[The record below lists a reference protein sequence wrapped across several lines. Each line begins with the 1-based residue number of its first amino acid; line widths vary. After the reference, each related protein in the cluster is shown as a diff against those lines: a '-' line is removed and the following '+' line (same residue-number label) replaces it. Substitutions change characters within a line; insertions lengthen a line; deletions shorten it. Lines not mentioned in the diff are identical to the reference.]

1 MGHNYP
7 GPPLWPPHSRTAA
20 RAMAVLVHTR
30 DALAHILHGGRT
42 TRLYFRGCCCGC
54 GIQTVPYRHRRRHV
68 YSAGVNRCGGS
79 ETTASASQTVRSA
92 MRNGCPCTGACP
104 TGLVHAHDALAHVLR
119 AAVRQDHILGDDAAA
134 VHRWRAQQE
143 RLPLE
148 LAAAVRLLLII

>member
-20 RAMAVLVHTR
+20 RAMAVLVHTH

-92 MRNGCPCTGACP
+92 MRNACPCTVRVQQVSYTRTMHWLTFFARPYDKIIFSGMMLRLCIVGA
-104 TGLVHAHDALAHVLR
+104 LNKSDSLSSS
-119 AAVRQDHILGDDAAA
+119 
-134 VHRWRAQQE
+134 
-143 RLPLE
+143 LPRC
-148 LAAAVRLLLII
+148 ACC